1 MRYTFYMFIVTVFL
15 GVNSSIIYA
24 ENLPSDIEY
33 HIVQQAELGKRHK
46 ILAANYIDKRR
57 LSSNWH
63 LEAAVVSAVEEFP
76 EHFSK
81 IMRVAYSVAP
91 DSRANLN
98 KLMEKTFPGFAQD
111 LIIEKPI
118 LLPEKKAKISKK
130 QSKIEYTNHTS
141 LTTERPKDWPILPN
155 EGGLDGYANKDPLE
169 DINKIFFYTNGA
181 LDFVIFEP
189 LAKVYRFVTPK
200 FARQSMRSAFSN
212 LSLPVVVI
220 NKLLQFQIQNATE
233 TFSRFAINS
242 TIGVFGL
249 FDIASIW
256 GLEEHNSDFGTTLH
270 HYGVEDGIY
279 LVLPLFGP
287 TTVRDA
293 IGIGFDSI
301 FDPRTWLL
309 KTNFRLG
316 LYVTQGVVHREQI
329 IEPVNFL
336 VKNSKDPYSA
346 VRAWTFQQR
355 NLELSEH

>member
-118 LLPEKKAKISKK
+118 LLPEKTQFIFMAAPLLLITQISATGK
-130 QSKIEYTNHTS
+130 SSN
-141 LTTERPKDWPILPN
+141 R
-155 EGGLDGYANKDPLE
+155 
-169 DINKIFFYTNGA
+169 IFY
-181 LDFVIFEP
+181 
-189 LAKVYRFVTPK
+189 
-200 FARQSMRSAFSN
+200 
-212 LSLPVVVI
+212 
-220 NKLLQFQIQNATE
+220 
-233 TFSRFAINS
+233 
-242 TIGVFGL
+242 
-249 FDIASIW
+249 
-256 GLEEHNSDFGTTLH
+256 
-270 HYGVEDGIY
+270 
-279 LVLPLFGP
+279 
-287 TTVRDA
+287 
-293 IGIGFDSI
+293 
-301 FDPRTWLL
+301 
-309 KTNFRLG
+309 
-316 LYVTQGVVHREQI
+316 
-329 IEPVNFL
+329 
-336 VKNSKDPYSA
+336 
-346 VRAWTFQQR
+346 
-355 NLELSEH
+355 